1 LQQLD
6 FYFILFYFIFILL
19 WQEEGVAGE
28 LAVFLF
34 NEKPSVK
41 TMIIR
46 NSFFFFPS
54 PAAYHSQVFT
64 TGLRAVSPSFVK
76 TKSNKQNKPC
86 RFTLIQR
93 LSPTAEC

>member
-46 NSFFFFPS
+46 NSFFFFLPLQPITVKCS
-54 PAAYHSQVFT
+54 PQA
-64 TGLRAVSPSFVK
+64 
-76 TKSNKQNKPC
+76 
-86 RFTLIQR
+86 
-93 LSPTAEC
+93 